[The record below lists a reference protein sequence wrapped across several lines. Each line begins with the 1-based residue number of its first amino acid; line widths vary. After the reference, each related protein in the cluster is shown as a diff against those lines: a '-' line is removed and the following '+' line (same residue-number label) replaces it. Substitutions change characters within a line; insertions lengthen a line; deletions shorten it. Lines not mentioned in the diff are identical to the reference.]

1 MPRILQID
9 SHPFFDGERNSLLL
23 YAICPH
29 LQSHLTTKPPVMKK
43 TAGFKIFFLCLLISC
58 AQVKQSQQ
66 HPQMP
71 SAIPVLNITNDTTAK
86 AIKITSLVI
95 DVKVIANIA
104 VTTFDIIFYNP
115 NNRVLEGEFEFPLA
129 DGQNIVRYALDIE
142 GKLREGVVVEKAKAR
157 AAYENTIRRNID
169 PGLVE
174 KTKGNNFRTRIYPL
188 PAKGSRH
195 ILIAVEQTLEQLNK
209 DLFYQLP
216 LYTTEPID
224 KFSVKASVIK
234 SLEKPVP
241 RENSLTNF
249 NFDKLENGWMATY
262 NKNNFTANQAIAFT
276 IPNSSTNET
285 TTIAE
290 NHNGQT
296 FFYVNSRIEASF
308 QEKKQSTTVGIFWDV
323 SGSGEKRNIEK
334 EKQLLKGY
342 FSATSNVQV
351 SLIPFNVFEQDKEDF
366 VITGGNCDA
375 LLKRIAELQY
385 DGGTQ
390 FGAIDLTK
398 YNFEEILLFSD
409 GLANFGKKEIILS
422 ASPVISIS
430 SSPSADFSYLKFVAQ
445 QTHGKFID
453 LTKLELPA
461 AINEIN
467 NLSLQVIGIEYNPAE
482 AEDVVAQVLPI
493 QSSGLSFAGKLK
505 TAAAEIKVKL
515 GYGNETVTIKTFT
528 ITKPGSS
535 EYNEVKRIWAAMK
548 ISELDLQFEKNKTE
562 ITKLGK
568 GFSIVTQNT
577 SLIVLDRVEDYVEH
591 EITPPEEL
599 QKEYYTL
606 LKEKHQLK
614 ETEKTSAIEDAV
626 TAMNEL
632 KEWWGRSFSP
642 GKKKKEEDALITESN
657 LEGMAITD
665 SAGGVRIN
673 QLQLTAPVIAAD
685 GLVAEA
691 DSVRYFFNAGTGSQS
706 QGFYATDSVAT
717 YRGVD
722 IAFNSLQIETKDEL
736 FLNGEIVKKIE
747 EPNKPTE
754 PSIEL
759 NQWKPDAP
767 YLKELEKVTGKER
780 LTKYFQLRKPY
791 GTQPSFFIDVARFFI
806 AANEKKFAIQVLSN
820 VAELK
825 LEDAELIRNLAN
837 QLLEANEK
845 ELAVETFRDVMKMR
859 EEDPQTYRDLALALT
874 ETGKYNEAVELL
886 YKVITQTWDGRFG
899 EIKAVAINEM
909 NAIIS
914 AHTNEVNTTAIDS
927 RFIYA
932 MPVDVRIV
940 IEWSSDNSDIDLW
953 VTDPR
958 EEKCSYEHTETEIGG
973 RVSQDVTQGFGPEEF
988 ILKKALNGK
997 YKIEVNLFGDTRQ
1010 TLGGPISIKA
1020 DLFTDFG
1027 KPNQKRE
1034 TINFRV
1040 TSNKEVVE
1048 LGSLKFGS

>member
-1 MPRILQID
+1 
-9 SHPFFDGERNSLLL
+9 
-23 YAICPH
+23 
-29 LQSHLTTKPPVMKK
+29 MKK
-43 TAGFKIFFLCLLISC
+43 TAATRIVFLFLLFSC

-66 HPQMP
+66 HPQTAN
-71 SAIPVLNITNDTTAK
+71 AIPVLNITNDTTAK
-86 AIKITSLVI
+86 AIKITSLAI
-95 DVKVIANIA
+95 DVKVAANIA
-104 VTTFDIIFYNP
+104 VTTFDIVFYNP

-129 DGQNIVRYALDIE
+129 DGQNIVRYALDMD

-216 LYTTEPID
+216 LYTAEPID

-234 SLEKPVP
+234 SSEKPVSQ
-241 RENSLTNF
+241 ENSLTNF
-249 NFDKLENGWMATY
+249 NFDKWENGWMAAYT
-262 NKNNFTANQAIAFT
+262 KNNFTANQAIAFT

-285 TTIAE
+285 TTITE

-308 QEKKQSTTVGIFWDV
+308 QNKKQPATVGIFWDI
-323 SGSGEKRNIEK
+323 SASGEKRNIEK
-334 EKQLLKGY
+334 EKQLLKEY
-342 FSATSNVQV
+342 FLNTGNVQV
-351 SLIPFNVFEQDKEDF
+351 SLVPFNVYAQDKEDF

-375 LLKRIAELQY
+375 LLKRVSEMQY

-390 FGAIDLTK
+390 LGAIDLTK
-398 YNFEEILLFSD
+398 YNFDEVLLFSD
-409 GLANFGKKEIILS
+409 GLANFGKKEITLS
-422 ASPVISIS
+422 SSPVISIS

-453 LTKLELPA
+453 LTRLELPA
-461 AINEIN
+461 AINEIK

-482 AEDVVAQVLPI
+482 AEDVVAQVSPI

-505 TAAAEIKVKL
+505 TGSAEIKVKL
-515 GYGNETVTIKTFT
+515 GFGNETVTTKTFT
-528 ITKPGSS
+528 ITKPESS

-548 ISELDLQFEKNKTE
+548 ISELDLQFEKNKAE

-606 LKEKHQLK
+606 LKEKQQLK

-626 TAMNEL
+626 TAMDEL
-632 KEWWGRSFSP
+632 KVWWGRSFSP
-642 GKKKKEEDALITESN
+642 GKKKVEEGLITEEN
-657 LEGMAITD
+657 QEGIATVDSVSTTRVNEVQFSPPVIRSDGAISITD
-665 SAGGVRIN
+665 SLRGFINSGVGAYSSDSLSVSISGSTN
-673 QLQLTAPVIAAD
+673 GISYFSTSANGTA
-685 GLVAEA
+685 
-691 DSVRYFFNAGTGSQS
+691 S
-706 QGFYATDSVAT
+706 
-717 YRGVD
+717 
-722 IAFNSLQIETKDEL
+722 AFEMETSAVPFLQIQEDAKAESM
-736 FLNGEIVKKIE
+736 E

-759 NQWKPDAP
+759 NEWKPDAP
-767 YLKELEKVTGKER
+767 YLKELEKASGKER
-780 LTKYFQLRKPY
+780 VAKYFQLRKQY
-791 GTQPSFFIDVARFFI
+791 GTRPSFFIDVARLFI
-806 AANEKKFAIQVLSN
+806 SSNEKKFAIQVLSN
-820 VAELK
+820 VAEMK
-825 LEDAELIRNLAN
+825 LEDAELLRSLAN
-837 QLLEANEK
+837 ELLEANEK

-874 ETGKYNEAVELL
+874 ETGKYNEAIELL
-886 YKVITQTWDGRFG
+886 YKVITQSWDGRFG
-899 EIKAVAINEM
+899 EIKAVVINEM

-914 AHTNEVNTTAIDS
+914 AHKNAVNTTAIDS
-927 RFIYA
+927 RLIYA

-940 IEWSSDNSDIDLW
+940 IGWSSDNSDIDLW
-953 VTDPR
+953 ITDPAK
-958 EEKCSYEHTETEIGG
+958 EKCDYSHNETEIGG
-973 RVSQDVTQGFGPEEF
+973 KMSQDVTQGFGPEEF
-988 ILKKALNGK
+988 MLKKAANGK
-997 YKIEVNLFGDTRQ
+997 YKVEVNLYGDTRQ
-1010 TLGGPISIKA
+1010 TLGGPIAIKA

-1027 KPNQKRE
+1027 KPTQKKE

-1040 TSNKEVVE
+1040 TTNKEVVE